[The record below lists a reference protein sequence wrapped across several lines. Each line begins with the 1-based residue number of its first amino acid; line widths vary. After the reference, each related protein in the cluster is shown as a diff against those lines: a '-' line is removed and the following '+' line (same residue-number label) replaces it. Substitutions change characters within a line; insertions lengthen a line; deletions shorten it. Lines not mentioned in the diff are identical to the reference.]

1 MIEHVTGHGQRPDRG
16 GGYHHQ
22 PHHHRVLL
30 PPLRGLRVVPGP
42 LQQQYGELKLDMLFL
57 SVKIEQ
63 M

>member
-30 PPLRGLRVVPGP
+30 PPIRGLRVVPGP
-42 LQQQYGELKLDMLFL
+42 LQ
-57 SVKIEQ
+57 
-63 M
+63 